1 MGMRRATVLVLTAAA
16 CAALAGCQ
24 SFVPQAFLPQDDTP
38 VIPARL
44 GAAPPIGSSGQQ
56 RDENGFPLIG
66 AYPKATTAQVSN
78 ETVAQTRERYART
91 GRRGAGSTAP
101 QYRRTVAEMRAL
113 AASQAEAATSLPAAA
128 TAPAGAGSRAQ

>member
-1 MGMRRATVLVLTAAA
+1 MRLAAVLAMVAASG
-16 CAALAGCQ
+16 AALAGCQ

-44 GAAPPIGSSGQQ
+44 AAAPPVTSSGQQ
-56 RDENGFPLIG
+56 RDKNGFPLIG
-66 AYPKATTAQVSN
+66 AYPKAATTQVSD

-101 QYRRTVAEMRAL
+101 QYRRTVAEMQAL
-113 AASQAEAATSLPAAA
+113 AASQAQAAADLPAAA
-128 TAPAGAGSRAQ
+128 APAEAGSRAQ